1 VTGECVT
8 RRASILVSLAAL
20 LLSVLAVMAAPVDE
34 SEPLQAVYDLNW
46 QVRYFLRG
54 NTLYNLDWQVQY
66 YLRGDSIFD
75 RRWIKRYYVK
85 GNELYDWDWQL
96 RYYIRE
102 YEALRETNDEAIQPQ
117 K

>member
-1 VTGECVT
+1 M
-8 RRASILVSLAAL
+8 SLAAI

-34 SEPLQAVYDLNW
+34 SEPLRAVYDLNW

-102 YEALRETNDEAIQPQ
+102 YEALRETRNGAIHPE